1 LTSVSE
7 NSTGGDAKPYYID
20 GVKYLNL
27 PSPEEFEATLT
38 AFTYPDEFEECDGSH
53 QPRAG
58 LFVTRQQRKS
68 FGLSYRSMIGNDQGK
83 DYAYKIHLIY
93 NALASPSTRDR
104 RTRSESTSLDDFSW
118 KITTCPPAITGYTR
132 TSHFVIDSRYTDPDI
147 LALIE
152 DKLYGSETDPSGL
165 PTVDELIAIY
175 DTISGLVVTDNGDGT
190 WTATAPNDVI
200 RMLDDTTFEV
210 TAATAVFLDT
220 DSYTLS
226 SS

>member
-1 LTSVSE
+1 
-7 NSTGGDAKPYYID
+7 
-20 GVKYLNL
+20 
-27 PSPEEFEATLT
+27 
-38 AFTYPDEFEECDGSH
+38 
-53 QPRAG
+53 
-58 LFVTRQQRKS
+58 
-68 FGLSYRSMIGNDQGK
+68 
-83 DYAYKIHLIY
+83 
-93 NALASPSTRDR
+93 
-104 RTRSESTSLDDFSW
+104 
-118 KITTCPPAITGYTR
+118 
-132 TSHFVIDSRYTDPDI
+132 VIDSRYTDPDI